1 MSDLNGI
8 NGTGGT
14 RPATVLE
21 AAMHG
26 LGEDVVEAETV
37 LWVLAA
43 STLLIPE
50 VGDGEESVALVIEES
65 DGEYVACFTHQDQ
78 VPDMGEFDPD
88 FVEVPGLDA
97 LLSIPAE
104 TGLAVNPGAE
114 TSIAVDA
121 ENISEF
127 RQHLADIGLIAP
139 VDDD

>member
-1 MSDLNGI
+1 MSDLTGT

-65 DGEYVACFTHQDQ
+65 DGEYVATFTHQDQ